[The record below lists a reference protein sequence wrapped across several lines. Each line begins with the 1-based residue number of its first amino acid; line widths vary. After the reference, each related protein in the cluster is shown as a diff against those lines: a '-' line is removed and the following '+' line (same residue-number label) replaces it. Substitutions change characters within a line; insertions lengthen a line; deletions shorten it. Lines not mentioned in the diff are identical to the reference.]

1 MMNLIFVQKFKWL
14 EDISLAMLQNI
25 KWDFLSSFANS
36 MSTKTAMKMHYA
48 HIEHIDASTSIFITP
63 MS

>member
-1 MMNLIFVQKFKWL
+1 MNLIFAQKFKW
-14 EDISLAMLQNI
+14 DILLAMLQNI
-25 KWDFLSSFANS
+25 KWDLLSSFANS